1 MERQKLQNLLTQISL
16 INQKYSELLDATGG
30 RFNMFGILGVNH
42 YENTHSAIICELLNP
57 QGSHGL
63 KNQLLKTFVDD
74 LLSRNIQLQEF
85 CETFETETAIAQTEY
100 STSQGRF
107 DILIED
113 NCGHAIIIENKIYAE
128 DQQEQLSRY
137 NEFALNKYGAG
148 NYLILYLTLYGTEAS
163 EQSCKDIDYIKISH
177 SEFILKWLE
186 RCVSHAVR
194 FPLVRET
201 INQYINHLKELT
213 NQSINDKMSN
223 EISNII
229 LNNDENLKA
238 AFQIS
243 KSITEVKNEL
253 LKQLM
258 KEIENENR
266 VSNSLKCVKSD
277 LDAINKWKAFSF
289 TSDKLTE
296 YNLDISFS
304 FELSNMRDGTI
315 GLQWRDIEKK
325 SKLIENKLEKYLKQ
339 NEAMKSQNCPI
350 YWNYFKSWSE
360 QNFMD
365 IMNKTMTKKFADKF
379 LEINAMALSVID
391 EIEKDI

>member
-1 MERQKLQNLLTQISL
+1 MEMIDIRNLLTQVSL
-16 INQKYSELLDATGG
+16 ITKKNNEILDSTGG

-42 YENTHSAIICELLNP
+42 YENTHSAIICEFLNP
-57 QGSHGL
+57 KGSHGL
-63 KNQLLKTFVDD
+63 KDQLLKSFIEN
-74 LLSRNIQLQEF
+74 LSLNDQKSLKF
-85 CETFETETAIAQTEY
+85 KTETAEAITEH
-100 STSQGRF
+100 STLWGRI

-113 NCGHAIIIENKIYAE
+113 KNGHAIIIENKIYAE

-325 SKLIENKLEKYLKQ
+325 SNIIENRLEKYLKQ
-339 NEAMKSQNCPI
+339 NEAMKSQNWPI